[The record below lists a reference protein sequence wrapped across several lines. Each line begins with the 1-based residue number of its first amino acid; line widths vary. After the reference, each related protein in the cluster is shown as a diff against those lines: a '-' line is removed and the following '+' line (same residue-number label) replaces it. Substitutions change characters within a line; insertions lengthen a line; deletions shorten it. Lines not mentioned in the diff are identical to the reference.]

1 MKVIEVRDSFIKFE
15 EDETLENAG
24 FVKVIG
30 FEKSYLAQILQR
42 KRIGAKTIDYA
53 KVIFSYENDQ
63 ILDYDGGSPNNNDEI
78 VKFPIEEVIALIKTK
93 KPVIVGKSCENEDSI
108 LVDMSQMNK
117 FIVSAETRNFKTTVI
132 ENLSKQIIN
141 KGKLLVIDMTGEF
154 KGKSYRVGADFKLPV
169 NTETLDFIYND
180 CLSDATS
187 DCKDIVKDIFKDL
200 SEYSKTVKYLPF
212 GMLKTVVDDMVDHS
226 HIFKLLVLKNKLAR
240 FAKLGYFATNKAEC
254 DSLNK
259 IFERDAAVINL
270 HGIEPVFQN
279 RIIEL
284 IYAYLENQSIKTQ
297 ILVNVSDSV
306 SKKALKTIILNDK
319 LNSVF
324 VADSGFKYIN
334 EIKKFFV
341 NFVIEPGA
349 KNNQIF
355 NTYSAFLK
363 SMKPD
368 TYLIAGDL
376 TNQIPFI
383 SKLLSYDDV
392 VNAEVDAGE
401 PEEDI
406 QTGYIPELEQADE
419 QTEAI
424 DKKSDELIDKI
435 SEEVYNEP
443 AELNSSLFDTE
454 DAEQELENTDSIEPS
469 EPELEVQDAEKS
481 ETEEIE
487 YTEEISSDDNV
498 DDEVTDEDESYS
510 SMTEFHTN
518 VDNTS
523 AETFETSEVLEAV
536 TGNEDSPLKFMSDE
550 AEVEEDGAPSEISQE
565 DEIIEIPADIDMEYA
580 DVEVGDEVEDSDNSV
595 ILEVNESDE
604 IAVSNDDYESSYNNY
619 DSDISVVQ
627 SDVPVSDVIPLNDEI
642 KGVDEIVELDESEF
656 SDGDILID
664 IDSDK
669 IGDDENAELNQ
680 EIIDDVDKVYTTIK
694 DDDLI
699 TDSDLDLIDELNDE
713 TNTEIN
719 NDLEPVADDD
729 MELAQ
734 AMDEE
739 LYGASDYQELQE
751 YSGEIGSDDD
761 YMQPL
766 QEINDADVVEEPKEE
781 KEILVTKNSST
792 PIVPVYDAEIPQ
804 EDLVVSDDVEQGDSV
819 IHAKYGVGVVE
830 KMIKYGTKTLYS
842 INFDNVGRRLLDPTL
857 TEIKKA

>member
-53 KVIFSYENDQ
+53 KVIFSYENDK
-63 ILDYDGGSPNNNDEI
+63 ILDYDGSFPSNNDEI
-78 VKFPIEEVIALIKTK
+78 VKFPIEEIIALIKTE
-93 KPVIVGKSCENEDSI
+93 KPIIVGKSCENENSI
-108 LVDMSQMNK
+108 LVDMSQLNK
-117 FIVSAETRNFKTTVI
+117 LIVSAETRNFKTTVI
-132 ENLSKQIIN
+132 ENLSKQIMH
-141 KGKLLVIDMTGEF
+141 KSKLLVIDMTGEF
-154 KGKSYRVGADFKLPV
+154 KGKSYKIGTDFKLPV

-240 FAKLGYFATNKAEC
+240 FAKLGYFATDKKEA

-259 IFERDAAVINL
+259 IFEKNAAVINL
-270 HGIEPVFQN
+270 HGVEPVFQN
-279 RIIEL
+279 RIIES
-284 IYAYLENQSIKTQ
+284 IYVYLENQSIKTE
-297 ILVNVSDSV
+297 ILLNVSDNV

-319 LNSVF
+319 INSVF
-324 VADSGFKYIN
+324 VTDSSFKYIN
-334 EIKKFFV
+334 DIKRFFK
-341 NFVIEPGA
+341 NFIIEPGT

-363 SMKPD
+363 AMKPD

-376 TNQIPFI
+376 TNQIPLI

-392 VNAEVDAGE
+392 VNTEVEEAS
-401 PEEDI
+401 EEDI
-406 QTGYIPELEQADE
+406 KSVYIPEPDQPDE

-424 DKKSDELIDKI
+424 DKKSDELIDRI
-435 SEEVYNEP
+435 SEEVCNEP
-443 AELNSSLFDTE
+443 AELNSSLFETE
-454 DAEQELENTDSIEPS
+454 DSDQEFAEAGEVEPFEPDSAEQYI
-469 EPELEVQDAEKS
+469 EKS
-481 ETEEIE
+481 EPEEIE
-487 YTEEISSDDNV
+487 YKEEVSSDDNV
-498 DDEVTDEDESYS
+498 DIEVSDEDEIHSP
-510 SMTEFHTN
+510 MTEFHTN
-518 VDNTS
+518 VDNTPS
-523 AETFETSEVLEAV
+523 EAFENIYENSLNIE
-536 TGNEDSPLKFMSDE
+536 SDE
-550 AEVEEDGAPSEISQE
+550 TETEETGVIPEISQE
-565 DEIIEIPADIDMEYA
+565 DEIVEIPADIDIEYS
-580 DVEVGDEVEDSDNSV
+580 DNVNSDETGDSDSSEELD
-595 ILEVNESDE
+595 IKESYE
-604 IAVSNDDYESSYNNY
+604 SIVVNDDYENNLDNYN
-619 DSDISVVQ
+619 SDISINQ
-627 SDVPVSDVIPLNDEI
+627 NDAPVSDVIPLSDNLN
-642 KGVDEIVELDESEF
+642 GVDEIVELDESEF
-656 SDGDILID
+656 SEADILID

-669 IGDDENAELNQ
+669 VGSDENAELNQ

-694 DDDLI
+694 EDDLI

-713 TNTEIN
+713 TNAEIN
-719 NDLEPVADDD
+719 NDLESAADDD

-739 LYGASDYQELQE
+739 LYGSSEYQELQE
-751 YSGEIGSDDD
+751 YQEEISTDD

-766 QEINDADVVEEPKEE
+766 QEINDTEDIKEQKE
-781 KEILVTKNSST
+781 DKEILMTKNSST

-804 EDLVVSDDVEQGDSV
+804 EDLVVSDNVEQGDSV
-819 IHAKYGVGVVE
+819 VHAKYGVGVVE